1 MAKQESAFLIFED
14 QLNKIIACLHVLME
28 RNINNTG
35 LRDFVEQLENLRPYE
50 ELLDEYIDQ
59 RLFEEKTRSMKPD
72 SMEDMLNDLGLTLNR
87 DEDETNWSYNRLSW

>member
-87 DEDETNWSYNRLSW
+87 DEDETN

>member
-1 MAKQESAFLIFED
+1 
-14 QLNKIIACLHVLME
+14 ME
-28 RNINNTG
+28 RNVNNVG

-59 RLFEEKTRSMKPD
+59 RLFEEKTKSMRPD

-87 DEDETNWSYNRLSW
+87 DDNETN

>member
-1 MAKQESAFLIFED
+1 MAKKESAFLIFGD

-28 RNINNTG
+28 RNVNNVG
-35 LRDFVEQLENLRPYE
+35 LRDFVEQLETLRPYE

-59 RLFEEKTRSMKPD
+59 RLFEEKTQNMRAD

-87 DEDETNWSYNRLSW
+87 DDNETN

>member
-28 RNINNTG
+28 RNVNNTG
-35 LRDFVEQLENLRPYE
+35 LRDFVEQLENLTPYE

-59 RLFEEKTRSMKPD
+59 RLFEEKTRSMRPD
-72 SMEDMLNDLGLTLNR
+72 SMEDMLNDLGITLKR
-87 DEDETNWSYNRLSW
+87 DDNETN

>member
-1 MAKQESAFLIFED
+1 MASKDSAFLIFGD

-28 RNINNTG
+28 RNVNNQG
-35 LRDFVEQLENLRPYE
+35 LRDFVEQLESLRPYE

-59 RLFEEKTRSMKPD
+59 RLFEEKTKSMRPD

-87 DEDETNWSYNRLSW
+87 NDNETD

>member
-28 RNINNTG
+28 RNVNNTG

-59 RLFEEKTRSMKPD
+59 RLFEEKTRSMRPD
-72 SMEDMLNDLGLTLNR
+72 SMEDMLNDLGITLKR
-87 DEDETNWSYNRLSW
+87 DDNETN